1 MHKFDKSQPGPTFK
15 LYILS
20 FLRSAPLAPI
30 GFVQHAV
37 CVLLSVGVS
46 LNVKDGSWRLR
57 LVMHLYLSR
66 YLYLYLSHLFVFV
79 YKYIRV
85 CIYVQLCGVSH
96 CQGWWEGGVRGVRGS
111 VVTILMA
118 AILSSHTVS
127 YTGQPAIYG
136 AIYINT
142 WSCVE
147 SRVLFALY
155 SRLTNSSVKRPF
167 GFHGRSARKPLLQI
181 FPQIFLP

>member
-1 MHKFDKSQPGPTFK
+1 MIRFRLHIFSRLISLTHLKMHKFDKSHPGPTFI

-20 FLRSAPLAPI
+20 FLRSTGTDRFCATCGLCSVECWRLSQCQGWKLAFEV
-30 GFVQHAV
+30 GHAFVFESIS
-37 CVLLSVGVS
+37 LSVFVS
-46 LNVKDGSWRLR
+46 
-57 LVMHLYLSR
+57 
-66 YLYLYLSHLFVFV
+66 FVC
-79 YKYIRV
+79 ICICV

-142 WSCVE
+142 
-147 SRVLFALY
+147 
-155 SRLTNSSVKRPF
+155 
-167 GFHGRSARKPLLQI
+167 
-181 FPQIFLP
+181 

>member
-1 MHKFDKSQPGPTFK
+1 MIRFRLHIFSRLISLTHLKMHKFDKSHPGPTFI
-15 LYILS
+15 LCILS
-20 FLRSAPLAPI
+20 FLRSTGTDRFCAACGLCSVEYWRLSQCQGWKLAFEV
-30 GFVQHAV
+30 GHAFVFESIA
-37 CVLLSVGVS
+37 LSVFVS
-46 LNVKDGSWRLR
+46 FVCICIQI
-57 LVMHLYLSR
+57 
-66 YLYLYLSHLFVFV
+66 LFVFV

-142 WSCVE
+142 
-147 SRVLFALY
+147 
-155 SRLTNSSVKRPF
+155 
-167 GFHGRSARKPLLQI
+167 
-181 FPQIFLP
+181 

>member
-1 MHKFDKSQPGPTFK
+1 MIRFRLHIFSRLISLTHLKMHKFDKSQPGPTFK

-37 CVLLSVGVS
+37 CVLLSIGVS

-57 LVMHLYLSR
+57 LVMHLYLSQ

-127 YTGQPAIYG
+127 YTGQPPMYG
-136 AIYINT
+136 ATYLNTGGGGYIQT
-142 WSCVE
+142 
-147 SRVLFALY
+147 
-155 SRLTNSSVKRPF
+155 
-167 GFHGRSARKPLLQI
+167 
-181 FPQIFLP
+181 